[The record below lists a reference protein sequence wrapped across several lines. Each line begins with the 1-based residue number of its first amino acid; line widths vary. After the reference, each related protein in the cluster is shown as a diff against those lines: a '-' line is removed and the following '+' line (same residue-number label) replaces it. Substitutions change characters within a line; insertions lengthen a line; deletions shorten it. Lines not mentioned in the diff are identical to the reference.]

1 MLLNDILELIEKR
14 FNMVTLVVYVD
25 KYEKSFNEYEWIF
38 SNPFE
43 VQENIKF
50 VEKGSYVKIWR
61 VNYVFWM
68 KFLILY
74 WFLSISKY

>member
-1 MLLNDILELIEKR
+1 
-14 FNMVTLVVYVD
+14 MVTLVVYVD

-61 VNYVFWM
+61 VNYVLLNEIPNFV
-68 KFLILY
+68 LISVNL
-74 WFLSISKY
+74 